1 MAAAGGDVFFF
12 RFSLFLVVDVVV
24 VLSTCLPVTTRVGIF
39 FVRLVRAAVNTHITR
54 PLRKNNLYRKKVH
67 ALLPFNNP
75 AIEDSYF
82 LSAGEEGKMICW
94 KVHKLTDSSQGG

>member
-1 MAAAGGDVFFF
+1 M
-12 RFSLFLVVDVVV
+12 
-24 VLSTCLPVTTRVGIF
+24 
-39 FVRLVRAAVNTHITR
+39 
-54 PLRKNNLYRKKVH
+54 H

-94 KVHKLTDSSQGG
+94 KVHKLTDSSPAA

>member
-1 MAAAGGDVFFF
+1 M
-12 RFSLFLVVDVVV
+12 VVQLTEWV
-24 VLSTCLPVTTRVGIF
+24 PVKLCAVEINATR
-39 FVRLVRAAVNTHITR
+39 R
-54 PLRKNNLYRKKVH
+54 PNGFCYRRQNKTLYRKKVH

-94 KVHKLTDSSQGG
+94 KVHKLTDSSQAA